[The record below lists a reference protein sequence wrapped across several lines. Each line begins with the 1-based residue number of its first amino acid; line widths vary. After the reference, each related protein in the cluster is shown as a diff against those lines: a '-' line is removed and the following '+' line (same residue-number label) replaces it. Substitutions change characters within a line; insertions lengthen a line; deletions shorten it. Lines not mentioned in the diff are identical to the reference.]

1 MLIGDLC
8 GGGIL
13 DFGKFGVKLIFNKN
27 FTTQNNLSSFC
38 VALEFFGDSFIIDAD
53 VVMLE
58 NILKQEKTLLYT
70 LRLETLP
77 KKNHLFLGFRIL
89 AKMTLLQSVYGK
101 NYLEIPKQF
110 LANDYENSLD
120 FQTFKK
126 L

>member
-1 MLIGDLC
+1 MG

-77 KKNHLFLGFRIL
+77 KKTIF
-89 AKMTLLQSVYGK
+89 SW
-101 NYLEIPKQF
+101 
-110 LANDYENSLD
+110 D
-120 FQTFKK
+120 FVF
-126 L
+126 